1 MNSPNRWLLT
11 ILRAA
16 HCRSTHHHFAIDALP
31 MISTEPG
38 RRLAGHLMRHHH
50 RYLAGA
56 KDPDTRFRDFQN
68 HVIHV
73 DDGYWGGAPRVAHQ
87 WYDRLQKYLRQDRW
101 SDAAHA
107 AGVLSHYFTDP
118 IQPLHTGQTIQE
130 KVLHRPIEW
139 SITKSY
145 ASLFLQWKNDPT
157 RIVFQLSDGPGWL
170 GDAILQSAHVAHQ
183 HYDTII
189 DHYDLKAGRLDPP
202 SGLDTASRGCLSQL
216 IGLCVTGWA
225 RVLERAANDAEQARD
240 CLLPEQGTSLATV
253 LAGIRV
259 PKQVWLRRIEH
270 KAEQRKV
277 IGLIDEFEQT
287 GIVSEFLP
295 SEVRI
300 LEKVRKVYDRER
312 EFNKMLLLQASKP
325 TIRILEDSVAEPEKT
340 TVSVASA
347 TQMQSMV
354 EPIAVAPLAQTIAF
368 ESANELKVR
377 LHIADAL
384 VDAPSIGPKT
394 ASRFAAIGIRTVGDF
409 LAESP
414 EAMAERLATRWITR
428 ATLHSW
434 RCQTILMCQLPEMLA
449 RETQMLVGAGYPTAD
464 KIAKTN
470 ADTILAE
477 ILQYA
482 QTYTGLRQL
491 RGALPPTLERV
502 EEWVDEAALA
512 LVRQKRAMAR
522 RGSPNASQNG
532 EPPKEQA
539 PTADSRAA

>member
-1 MNSPNRWLLT
+1 MHASDGSKPMKSPNRWLLT

-31 MISTEPG
+31 MISTDAG

-87 WYDRLQKYLRQDRW
+87 WYDRLQGHLREDRW

-118 IQPLHTGQTIQE
+118 IQPLHTGQAIQE

-145 ASLFLQWKNDPT
+145 ASLFMQWKSDPT

-183 HYDTII
+183 HYDTLL
-189 DHYDLKAGRLDPP
+189 DHYDLKAGRRDPV
-202 SGLDTASRGCLSQL
+202 SGLDSRLRGCLSQL

-225 RVLERAANDAEQARD
+225 RVLERAAHDAEQARD
-240 CLLPEQGTSLATV
+240 RPLPQQRTTLATV

-270 KAEQRKV
+270 RAEHRKV
-277 IGLIDEFEQT
+277 VGLIDEFEQT
-287 GIVSEFLP
+287 GIVSKFLP
-295 SEVRI
+295 SEVRV
-300 LEKVRKVYDRER
+300 LEKVRKVHDRER
-312 EFNKMLLLQASKP
+312 QFNQRLLAKTAQP
-325 TIRILEDSVAEPEKT
+325 RIRILEESVRQEETISQPE
-340 TVSVASA
+340 TVSESVPMPSSNP
-347 TQMQSMV
+347 TIRVESPQS
-354 EPIAVAPLAQTIAF
+354 EPY
-368 ESANELKVR
+368 R
-377 LHIADAL
+377 LHVEDDL
-384 VDAPSIGPKT
+384 VEAPSIGPKT
-394 ASRFAAIGIRTVGDF
+394 ASRFAAIGIHQVGDF
-409 LAESP
+409 LSEKP
-414 EAMAERLATRWITR
+414 EDIAGRLATRWITA
-428 ATLHSW
+428 ATVRTW
-434 RCQTILMCQLPEMLA
+434 QCQSILMCQLPGMLA

-464 KIAKTN
+464 KIARSKS
-470 ADTILAE
+470 DTIRADILPYAE
-477 ILQYA
+477 TVA
-482 QTYTGLRQL
+482 GLRQL
-491 RGALPPTLERV
+491 RGEQPPTLPRIEQ
-502 EEWVDEAALA
+502 WVDEAALA
-512 LVRQKRAMAR
+512 LVRQKRTLAR
-522 RGSPNASQNG
+522 MRPDSELSS
-532 EPPKEQA
+532 EQ
-539 PTADSRAA
+539 SRAA